1 MAYMLLVVE
10 KVGDRAARS
19 QSEGGVLYERMLRF
33 SEDLRSAVFLP

>member
-19 QSEGGVLYERMLRF
+19 QSEGGALYDEGVRLV
-33 SEDLRSAVFLP
+33 A